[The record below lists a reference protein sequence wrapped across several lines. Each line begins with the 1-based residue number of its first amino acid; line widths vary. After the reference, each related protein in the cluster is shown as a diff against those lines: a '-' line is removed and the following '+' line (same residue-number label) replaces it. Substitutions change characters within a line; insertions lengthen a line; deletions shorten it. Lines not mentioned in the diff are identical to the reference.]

1 MKKILLILL
10 LIPTLI
16 QAEELGLICDGET
29 TEYDSISKQKTSK
42 KSSKNIIITDT
53 YLSYEGL
60 KYLDDNFDTDRKTEF
75 IAHYEGPFTSTEI
88 RIDRYTGKIVATHNW
103 DKKIQGKDKKGFRI
117 VTFQGICRK
126 KEKAF

>member
-1 MKKILLILL
+1 MKNILLILL
-10 LIPTLI
+10 LIPTFI

-29 TEYDSISKQKTSK
+29 TEYDSISEQKTSK

-75 IAHYEGPFTSTEI
+75 IAHYEGPFISTEI
-88 RIDRYTGKIVATHNW
+88 RIDRYTGKIVATHYR
-103 DKKIQGKDKKGFRI
+103 DKKIQGKYKKGFRI
-117 VTFQGICRK
+117 LTFQGVCRK

>member
-60 KYLDDNFDTDRKTEF
+60 KYYKGTDFDRDTKAEYFAHFDG
-75 IAHYEGPFTSTEI
+75 IAFSTYI
-88 RIDRYTGKIVATHNW
+88 KIDRFTGKIIATVSYHKENST
-103 DKKIQGKDKKGFRI
+103 R
-117 VTFQGICRK
+117 TFEGVCRK

>member
-29 TEYDSISKQKTSK
+29 EKYVFETKQTTSK
-42 KSSKNIIITDT
+42 KNSEDVVITDT
-53 YLSYEGL
+53 YLRYQGL
-60 KYLDDNFDTDRKTEF
+60 KYYKGTDFDRDTKAEYF
-75 IAHYEGPFTSTEI
+75 AHYDGVSFSTYI
-88 RIDRYTGKIVATHNW
+88 KIDRFTGKIIAINSTENLT
-103 DKKIQGKDKKGFRI
+103 R
-117 VTFQGICRK
+117 TFEGVCRK

>member
-10 LIPTLI
+10 LIPTFI

-29 TEYDSISKQKTSK
+29 TDYDSISKQKTYTK
-42 KSSKNIIITDT
+42 MSKNIIITDT

-60 KYLDDNFDTDRKTEF
+60 KYLGDNFDKDRKTEF

-88 RIDRYTGKIVATHNW
+88 RIDRYTGKIVATHNR
-103 DKKIQGKDKKGFRI
+103 DKKLHGKDKKGFR
-117 VTFQGICRK
+117 VTTFQGVCRK